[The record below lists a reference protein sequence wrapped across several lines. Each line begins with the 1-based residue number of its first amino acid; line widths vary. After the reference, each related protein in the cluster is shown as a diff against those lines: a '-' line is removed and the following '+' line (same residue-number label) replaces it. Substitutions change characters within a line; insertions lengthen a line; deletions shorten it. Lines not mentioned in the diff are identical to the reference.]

1 MARMT
6 FGFGVASLGLSL
18 MFGFSLALS
27 GCGYTLRGNTRP
39 FFDQKHI
46 RTLYVA
52 PVKNNSFKPGVEIV
66 VYNALRKRVA
76 QGGYVRIVDS
86 PAQADAQFVA
96 AVQQAG
102 YTPFALTSV
111 KDIGPINS
119 GPSSVQVASLYE
131 ATLQVQFALKGR
143 EESSLWSETLTRT
156 KRFAASTYFGAA
168 GSTSALINESEFER
182 TLLDLSVSIVTDAE
196 ESINTLF

>member
-1 MARMT
+1 M
-6 FGFGVASLGLSL
+6 GLRT
-18 MFGFSLALS
+18 SLAVGLAVLVGS

-39 FFDQKHI
+39 YFENKGI

-86 PAQADAQFVA
+86 PQNADAQFIA
-96 AVQQAG
+96 SVQQAQ
-102 YTPFALTSV
+102 YLPFALTSV
-111 KDIGPINS
+111 KDIGPTNN

-131 ATLQVQFALKGR
+131 ATLQVQFELKDRSSAL
-143 EESSLWSETLTRT
+143 LWSEALTRT

-168 GSTSALINESEFER
+168 GSTSAIINESEFER

-196 ESINTLF
+196 ESVNTLF